1 MYPSALLARADRVLR
16 PVVVRLP
23 AGLAVRL
30 YSAGRDHFLK
40 RLAAE
45 GEALDPIT
53 PPPELART
61 LWGIRF
67 RTPLGNAA
75 GMFKNGQ
82 AYVLCANQGAGYY
95 LAGTT
100 TATPR
105 LGNRR
110 DGVTRPFAPYP
121 RSGAASN
128 WLGLPNDGH
137 AAVAARLARVVRD
150 QRVDGCPVGASLAAS
165 PGEDEARQIAGLLD
179 GLRRYAD
186 AGVDFLEINESC
198 PNTEDAGRSGRAG
211 QDPLAAL
218 RGRLEQIAEGFLAR
232 SGPTRTGSAGGRP
245 PVLVKLSVDTD
256 RGQVPALVAL
266 LRELGFAGIDLGNT
280 STAYAARRAAIA
292 PAERRLYDRFVLRFG
307 GGVSGRPLK
316 EISLELAQSAARAVD
331 EAARG
336 TTAEARPGAAS
347 EAADGH
353 AESAGQ
359 RPWSWQTREFHVLRT
374 GGIETG
380 ADLAASERAGIALD
394 GWFTGYFEAFAEHG
408 HGVYRVMY
416 EETVAELG

>member
-1 MYPSALLARADRVLR
+1 MHPTALLARVDRLLR
-16 PVVVRLP
+16 PAVVRLP
-23 AGLAVRL
+23 GDLAARL
-30 YSAGRDHFLK
+30 YSAGRGRFLE

-45 GEALDPIT
+45 GETLEPFT

-67 RTPLGNAA
+67 RSPLGNAA

-82 AYVLCANQGAGYY
+82 GYTLSANQGAGYY

-100 TATPR
+100 TEHPR
-105 LGNRR
+105 PGNRR
-110 DGVTRPFAPYP
+110 AGITRPFAPYP

-137 AAVAARLARVVRD
+137 AAVAVRLARVVRD
-150 QRVDGCPVGASLAAS
+150 ERIDGCPVGASLAAS
-165 PGEDEARQIAGLLD
+165 PGEDEADQIAGLLD

-198 PNTEDAGRSGRAG
+198 PNTEDAPRGR
-211 QDPLAAL
+211 DPLTDL
-218 RGRLEQIAEGFLAR
+218 RRRLEQIAEGFLAG
-232 SGPTRTGSAGGRP
+232 SGPRP

-256 RGQVPALVAL
+256 PGQVPDLVAL
-266 LRELGFAGIDLGNT
+266 LRGLGFGGIDLGNT

-292 PAERRLYDRFVLRFG
+292 PPERPLYDRFVLRYG

-316 EISLELAQSAARAVD
+316 ETSLDLARAAV
-331 EAARG
+331 EAA
-336 TTAEARPGAAS
+336 
-347 EAADGH
+347 EAAPAPGPGG
-353 AESAGQ
+353 EPS
-359 RPWSWQTREFHVLRT
+359 EFHVLRT

-394 GWFTGYFEAFAEHG
+394 GWFTGYFEAFSEHG
-408 HGVYRVMY
+408 HGVYLKVY
-416 EETVAELG
+416 EEANATPRSA